1 MSQPAR
7 DTLHDEPACARFS
20 KCAENDI
27 FLTKNRKRYTNN
39 PISRRESHLSGIL
52 YDHLVLSC
60 AFFDLRLIYLLL
72 SRYGRH

>member
-7 DTLHDEPACARFS
+7 DTLHGKLACARFI

-27 FLTKNRKRYTNN
+27 FLTKNRKLHTQN
-39 PISRRESHLSGIL
+39 PISRRESHLNWIL

-60 AFFDLRLIYLLL
+60 VLFLIYV
-72 SRYGRH
+72 